1 MTIVTGV
8 VANANDNFGKCNILV
23 NGVWYSTKAEWAPK
37 IRPVLGDS
45 VEFDDGGSK
54 YLKNCRITSSGGGVS
69 VAPTAAGASAGGYV
83 PKSKGGFQERTFPVA
98 PLAPERTIN
107 RQNALTA
114 AVNYHTNIATG
125 SNREEIIET
134 ARYFE
139 AYTTGDLDL
148 ADAQEAIAAFNP

>member
-8 VANANDNFGKCNILV
+8 VENANVNFGKFSILLD
-23 NGVWYSTKAEWAPK
+23 GVWYGTKEEWAPK
-37 IRPVLGDS
+37 IRPSKGDT
-45 VEFDDGGSK
+45 VEFDDGGNK
-54 YLKNCRITSSGGGVS
+54 YLQNCRITGKGGVVS
-69 VAPTAAGASAGGYV
+69 AAPAPTGASGGYV
-83 PKSKGGFQERTFPVA
+83 AKSKGGFQERTFPVA

-114 AVNYHTNIATG
+114 AVNMASHVAGGMTQEAVV
-125 SNREEIIET
+125 ET

-148 ADAQEAIAAFNP
+148 ADAQKTIDAFNP